1 MPLAVRSF
9 KFHSSHRSGL
19 KILCKIVA
27 NFLGGNAS
35 LPTITKG
42 RGFSMPGGGLELGKL
57 SILSKSDLLN
67 IYIVKSPPSLR
78 KLIIATDQSK
88 ENYGKY
94 LFVIKGKEENV
105 MRCLY
110 FIVFAINNVHILHIF
125 NTSTAFWDMFT
136 LLL

>member
-1 MPLAVRSF
+1 
-9 KFHSSHRSGL
+9 
-19 KILCKIVA
+19 
-27 NFLGGNAS
+27 
-35 LPTITKG
+35 
-42 RGFSMPGGGLELGKL
+42 MPGGGLELGKL

-110 FIVFAINNVHILHIF
+110 FIVFSINNVHILHIF
-125 NTSTAFWDMFT
+125 NTITAVWDVFN
-136 LLL
+136 LSL